1 MSDGPRSSPSRET
14 HPQPEEQERRK
25 EDCRRPRSSQ
35 GGPELCWRSWA
46 KGSSGSRMPPRGR
59 RSRCLWVLLVVGV
72 LASLSLYCRRLNL
85 QPSLPVPRFQSI
97 TLSDGTLTFPL
108 NLSRYEAEFP
118 HLQHHPCR
126 AVIAE
131 AGVCQQGRGPP
142 LLLLAVKSHPA
153 SSGRRAALRRT
164 WARPGEA
171 GGYRLQP
178 LFLMATTPNAQHL
191 SLARRESSDF
201 GDVVLWDFLESHHNL
216 SLKERCFLQ
225 WLHQH
230 CPEAAFV
237 FKGDDDLFVNPEAL
251 AGYLQH
257 SPDASLFIHGHIRRH
272 AAVIR
277 QGKYA
282 VSHTLYPLDHY
293 PDFASGGGFVLPG
306 SMLPALYQASL
317 QLPVFP
323 LDDVYLGF
331 LVLAA
336 GLPFSHDERFRVW
349 GAPKEE
355 QGVFRESFTVHGI
368 TPERMEEV
376 WEGLRSPP
384 RQGEAA

>member
-1 MSDGPRSSPSRET
+1 
-14 HPQPEEQERRK
+14 
-25 EDCRRPRSSQ
+25 
-35 GGPELCWRSWA
+35 
-46 KGSSGSRMPPRGR
+46 MPLRAQ
-59 RSRCLWVLLVVGV
+59 RSRCLGVLLVGV
-72 LASLSLYCRRLNL
+72 PVSLFLYSCRLTLRTQHLPPPL
-85 QPSLPVPRFQSI
+85 QPSLPASRRQSV

-131 AGVCQQGRGPP
+131 AGVCRHVPGPP

-171 GGYRLQP
+171 GGFRLQP
-178 LFLMATTPNAQHL
+178 LFLMAMTPDARHL
-191 SLARRESSDF
+191 RLVQRESSDF

-225 WLHQH
+225 WLHRH
-230 CPEAAFV
+230 CQQAVFV
-237 FKGDDDLFVNPEAL
+237 FKGDDDLFMNPEAL
-251 AGYLQH
+251 AGYLRH
-257 SPDASLFIHGHIRRH
+257 LPNASLFIHGNIQRHSAVMRR
-272 AAVIR
+272 
-277 QGKYA
+277 GKYG
-282 VSHTLYPLDHY
+282 VSRTLYPLDHY
-293 PDFASGGGFVLPG
+293 PHFASGGGFVLPG
-306 SMLPALYQASL
+306 SSLPALYQASL

-349 GAPKEE
+349 GAPKDEPE
-355 QGVFRESFTVHGI
+355 VFRESFTVHGV

-376 WEGLRSPP
+376 WKGLGSPHRSARPGALDQGGSP
-384 RQGEAA
+384 RRQD